1 MVLRFDFE
9 KDTPLFLQLRN
20 QVVLAIARGEVKAGD
35 RLPTIRALSEESGV
49 NMMPVSKAYQ
59 LLRQEGYIHADRRS
73 GTIVCAGEGR
83 PPVPAKTM
91 ETLRLCLSELRL
103 AGMDEEE
110 SLALCR
116 RLYGESRCAARENGG
131 KPI

>member
-49 NMMPVSKAYQ
+49 NMMTVSKAYQ
-59 LLRQEGYIHADRRS
+59 LLAKEGYIVTDRRNGAVISDSAVS
-73 GTIVCAGEGR
+73 GGISEER
-83 PPVPAKTM
+83 M
-91 ETLRLCLSELRL
+91 EELELHLAELRL
-103 AGMDEEE
+103 RGLSAEEI
-110 SLALCR
+110 LILCR
-116 RLYGESRCAARENGG
+116 QLLEGF
-131 KPI
+131 KP

>member
-49 NMMPVSKAYQ
+49 NMMTVSKAYQ
-59 LLRQEGYIHADRRS
+59 LLAKEGYIVTDRRNGAVISDSAVS
-73 GTIVCAGEGR
+73 GGISEER
-83 PPVPAKTM
+83 M
-91 ETLRLCLSELRL
+91 EELELHLAELRL
-103 AGMDEEE
+103 RGLSAEEI
-110 SLALCR
+110 LILCR
-116 RLYGESRCAARENGG
+116 QLLEGL
-131 KPI
+131 KP

>member
-49 NMMPVSKAYQ
+49 NMMTVSKAYQ
-59 LLRQEGYIHADRRS
+59 LLAKEGYIVTDRQS
-73 GTIVCAGEGR
+73 GAVISGGAVSGGISEER
-83 PPVPAKTM
+83 M
-91 ETLRLCLSELRL
+91 EELELHLAELRL
-103 AGMDEEE
+103 RGLSAEEI
-110 SLALCR
+110 LILCR
-116 RLYGESRCAARENGG
+116 QLLEGL
-131 KPI
+131 KT